1 MNQGFRMEKILI
13 IEDDVNILMGLE
25 DDLSLEGYQVTSV
38 RDGKEGLKRGCQE
51 RFDAIIL
58 DLMLPEMNGLQV
70 CQQLRANGVQ
80 TPIMILTAKS
90 QEVDKIVGLE
100 IGADDYVTKPFS
112 PRELLARLKALLR
125 RSRSLTNEPSV
136 YRFGNLTFDF
146 ETYEAHKA
154 GRPIHLTAF
163 EFALMHLF
171 LKNPNKVLD
180 RDHIL
185 NAIWGEQVYVTP
197 RTVDTHIANLRKKIE
212 DDAANPT
219 LLLGIRGVGYK
230 LVLPG

>member
-1 MNQGFRMEKILI
+1 MEKILI

-38 RDGKEGLKRGCQE
+38 RDGKEGLQRGCQG

-58 DLMLPEMNGLQV
+58 DLILPEMNGLHV
-70 CQQLRANGVQ
+70 CQQLRSKGVQ

-90 QEVDKIVGLE
+90 QEVDKIFGLE

-146 ETYEAHKA
+146 EKYEAHKA

-230 LVLPG
+230 LVLPA